1 MAEIKKILIANRGEI
16 VQRAIRTIREMGKK
30 SVAVYSAGD
39 KNASYLKHADEAVC
53 IGGAKSTESYLSI
66 PAIITAAEMT
76 GCDAIFPG
84 YGFLSENQDFVEI
97 CRLHNIKFIG
107 PSVDVMEKMAD
118 KSKAKEEMIRAG
130 VPVVPGSDGAVHSL
144 EDAKKVAKEIGYPI
158 MAKAAAGGGGR
169 GMRLIE
175 SEDKFEQLF
184 TAASSEAL
192 AAFGDGTM
200 YLERFINN
208 PRHIEVQVIGDSH
221 GNAIHVGER
230 DCSLQRRHQ
239 KVIEESPAILLND
252 ETRAHLHDVAVKATK
267 YLNYEGAGTFEFLAD
282 DKQNIYFME
291 MNTRLQVEHPVSEM
305 VSGLDIIEWMIK
317 VAEGEELPKQEN
329 IKFRGH
335 AIECRITAEDP
346 NTFLPCPGKIT
357 QWMVPGGRNVRVDSH
372 IYTTYVVPPYY
383 DSMIGKLIV
392 WGRDRNKAIEIMKRA
407 LNEFE
412 VEGIKTTIP
421 FHIKMMENKD
431 FINNNY
437 DTKYLEGYKKLEDLE
452 TEKGN

>member
-53 IGGAKSTESYLSI
+53 IGGAKSKDSYLNI

-107 PSVDVMEKMAD
+107 PSVEVMEKMAD
-118 KSKAKEEMIRAG
+118 KSKAKEEMVRAG
-130 VPVVPGSDGAVHSL
+130 VPVVPGSKGSVHSVT
-144 EDAKKVAKEIGYPI
+144 EGKKLALEIGYPI

-169 GMRLIE
+169 GMRLIKEE
-175 SEDKFEQLF
+175 SEFDQLF
-184 TAASSEAL
+184 MAASSEAL

-208 PRHIEVQVIGDSH
+208 PRHIEVQVVGDSH
-221 GNAIHVGER
+221 GNAIHIGER

-252 ETRAHLHDVAVKATK
+252 ETRAKLHEVAVKATK
-267 YLNYEGAGTFEFLAD
+267 YLKYEGAGTFEFLAD

-305 VSGLDIIEWMIK
+305 VSGIDIVELMIK
-317 VAEGEELPKQEN
+317 VAEGEKVPSQES

-346 NTFLPCPGKIT
+346 NSFLPSPGKVT

-372 IYTTYVVPPYY
+372 VYTNYVVPPYY

-392 WGRDRNKAIEIMKRA
+392 WGRDRNKAINIMKRA
-407 LNEFE
+407 LAEFE

-421 FHIKMMENKD
+421 FHQKMMENED
-431 FINNNY
+431 FISNNY
-437 DTKYLEGYKKLEDLE
+437 DTKYLENYKNLDEL
-452 TEKGN
+452 

>member
-16 VQRAIRTIREMGKK
+16 VQRAVRTIREMGKK
-30 SVAVYSAGD
+30 SVAIYSAGD
-39 KNASYLKHADEAVC
+39 KDASYLKHADEAIC
-53 IGGAKSTESYLSI
+53 IGGAKSSESYLNI
-66 PAIITAAEMT
+66 PAIITAAEIT

-97 CRLHNIKFIG
+97 CKLHNIKFIG
-107 PSVDVMEKMAD
+107 PSVEVMEKMAD
-118 KSKAKEEMIRAG
+118 KSKAKEEMIKAG
-130 VPVVPGSDGAVHSL
+130 VPVVPGSKGSVKTL
-144 EDAKKVAKEIGYPI
+144 EEGRTIAREIGYPI

-169 GMRLIE
+169 GMRLIKTE
-175 SEDKFEQLF
+175 EEFDQNFM
-184 TAASSEAL
+184 AAASEAL

-208 PRHIEVQVIGDSH
+208 PRHIEVQVVGDSH
-221 GNAIHVGER
+221 GNAIHIGER

-252 ETRAHLHDVAVKATK
+252 ETRTKLHEVAVKATK
-267 YLNYEGAGTFEFLAD
+267 YLKYEGAGTFEFLAD

-305 VSGLDIIEWMIK
+305 VSGIDIIELMIK
-317 VAEGEELPKQEN
+317 VAEGEKVPPQES

-335 AIECRITAEDP
+335 AIECRITAENP
-346 NTFLPCPGKIT
+346 NTFLPCPGRIT

-372 IYTTYVVPPYY
+372 IYTGYVVPPYY

-392 WGRDRNKAIEIMKRA
+392 WGRDRNKAINIMKRA
-407 LNEFE
+407 LAEFE

-421 FHIKMMENKD
+421 FHKKMMENKD
-431 FINNNY
+431 FISNNY
-437 DTKYLEGYKKLEDLE
+437 DTKYLENYKGLDDL
-452 TEKGN
+452 

>member
-53 IGGAKSTESYLSI
+53 IGGAKSSESYLNI

-107 PSVDVMEKMAD
+107 PSVEVMEKMAD

-130 VPVVPGSDGAVHSL
+130 VPVVPGSKGSVHSVT
-144 EDAKKVAKEIGYPI
+144 EGRKVALEIGYPI

-169 GMRLIE
+169 GMRLIKEE
-175 SEDKFEQLF
+175 SEFDQLF
-184 TAASSEAL
+184 MAASSEAL

-208 PRHIEVQVIGDSH
+208 PRHIEVQVVGDSH
-221 GNAIHVGER
+221 GNAIHIGER

-252 ETRAHLHDVAVKATK
+252 ETRASLHEVAVKATK
-267 YLNYEGAGTFEFLAD
+267 YLKYEGAGTFEFLAD
-282 DKQNIYFME
+282 DQQNIYFME

-305 VSGLDIIEWMIK
+305 VSGIDIVELMIK
-317 VAEGEELPKQEN
+317 VAEGEKVPPQEA

-346 NTFLPCPGKIT
+346 NSFLPSPGKVT

-372 IYTTYVVPPYY
+372 VYAGYIVPPYY

-392 WGRDRNKAIEIMKRA
+392 WGRDRNKAINIMKRA
-407 LNEFE
+407 LAEFE
-412 VEGIKTTIP
+412 VEGIRTTIP
-421 FHIKMMENKD
+421 FHQKMMENED
-431 FINNNY
+431 FISNNY
-437 DTKYLEGYKKLEDLE
+437 DTKYLENYKKLEDL
-452 TEKGN
+452 

>member
-53 IGGAKSTESYLSI
+53 IGAAKSKDSYLNI

-107 PSVDVMEKMAD
+107 PSVEVMEKMAD

-130 VPVVPGSDGAVHSL
+130 VPVVPGSKGAVHSVA
-144 EDAKKVAKEIGYPI
+144 EGRKVALEIGYPI

-169 GMRLIE
+169 GMRLIKEE
-175 SEDKFEQLF
+175 SEFDQLF
-184 TAASSEAL
+184 MAASSEAL

-208 PRHIEVQVIGDSH
+208 PRHIEVQVVGDSH
-221 GNAIHVGER
+221 GNAIHIGER

-252 ETRAHLHDVAVKATK
+252 ETRAKLHDVAVKATK
-267 YLNYEGAGTFEFLAD
+267 YLKYEGAGTFEFLAD

-305 VSGLDIIEWMIK
+305 VSGIDIVELMIK
-317 VAEGEELPKQEN
+317 VAEGEKVPSQES

-346 NTFLPCPGKIT
+346 NSFLPSPGKVT

-372 IYTTYVVPPYY
+372 VYTNYVVPPYY

-392 WGRDRNKAIEIMKRA
+392 WGRDRNKAINIMKRA
-407 LNEFE
+407 LAEFE
-412 VEGIKTTIP
+412 VDGIKTTIP
-421 FHIKMMENKD
+421 FHQKMMENED
-431 FINNNY
+431 FISNNY
-437 DTKYLEGYKKLEDLE
+437 DTKYLENYKKLEDL
-452 TEKGN
+452 

>member
-53 IGGAKSTESYLSI
+53 IGGAKSSESYLNI

-107 PSVDVMEKMAD
+107 PSVEVMEKMAD

-130 VPVVPGSDGAVHSL
+130 VPVVPGSKGSVHSVT
-144 EDAKKVAKEIGYPI
+144 EGRKVALEIGYPI

-169 GMRLIE
+169 GMRLIKEE
-175 SEDKFEQLF
+175 SEFDQLF
-184 TAASSEAL
+184 MAASSEAL

-208 PRHIEVQVIGDSH
+208 PRHIEVQVVGDSH
-221 GNAIHVGER
+221 GNAIHIGER

-252 ETRAHLHDVAVKATK
+252 ETRASLHEVAVKATK
-267 YLNYEGAGTFEFLAD
+267 YLKYEGAGTFEFLAD
-282 DKQNIYFME
+282 DQQNIYFME

-305 VSGLDIIEWMIK
+305 VSGIDIVELMIK
-317 VAEGEELPKQEN
+317 VAEGEKVPPQEA

-346 NTFLPCPGKIT
+346 NSFLPSPGKVT

-372 IYTTYVVPPYY
+372 VYTNYVVPPYY

-392 WGRDRNKAIEIMKRA
+392 WGRDRNKAINIMKRA
-407 LNEFE
+407 LAEFE

-421 FHIKMMENKD
+421 FHQKMMENED
-431 FINNNY
+431 FISNNY
-437 DTKYLEGYKKLEDLE
+437 DTKYLENYKKLDDL
-452 TEKGN
+452 

>member
-30 SVAVYSAGD
+30 SVVVYSAGD

-53 IGGAKSTESYLSI
+53 IGGAKSSESYLNI

-107 PSVDVMEKMAD
+107 PSVEVMEKMAD
-118 KSKAKEEMIRAG
+118 KSKAKEEMIKAG
-130 VPVVPGSDGAVHSL
+130 VPVVPGSKGSVHSVT
-144 EDAKKVAKEIGYPI
+144 EGRKVALEIGYPI

-169 GMRLIE
+169 GMRLIHDE
-175 SEDKFEQLF
+175 SEFDQLF
-184 TAASSEAL
+184 MAASSEAL

-208 PRHIEVQVIGDSH
+208 PRHIEVQVVGDSH
-221 GNAIHVGER
+221 GNAIHIGER

-252 ETRAHLHDVAVKATK
+252 ETRASLHEVAVKATK
-267 YLNYEGAGTFEFLAD
+267 YLKYEGAGTFEFLAD

-305 VSGLDIIEWMIK
+305 VSGIDIVELMIK
-317 VAEGEELPKQEN
+317 VAEGEKVPPQEA

-346 NTFLPCPGKIT
+346 NSFLPSPGKVT

-372 IYTTYVVPPYY
+372 VYAGYVVPPYY

-392 WGRDRNKAIEIMKRA
+392 WGRDRNKAINIMKRA
-407 LNEFE
+407 LAEFE
-412 VEGIKTTIP
+412 VEGIRTTIP
-421 FHIKMMENKD
+421 FHQKMMENED
-431 FINNNY
+431 FISNNY
-437 DTKYLEGYKKLEDLE
+437 DTKYLENYKKLEDL
-452 TEKGN
+452 

>member
-53 IGGAKSTESYLSI
+53 IGGVKSVDSYLNI
-66 PAIITAAEMT
+66 PALITAAEMT

-97 CRLHNIKFIG
+97 CKLHNIKFIG
-107 PSVDVMEKMAD
+107 PSVEVMEKMAD
-118 KSKAKEEMIRAG
+118 KSKAKNEMIKAG
-130 VPVVPGSDGAVHSL
+130 VPVVPGSDGAVNSL
-144 EDAKKVAKEIGYPI
+144 EEGRKVAAEIGYPI
-158 MAKAAAGGGGR
+158 MAKASAGGGGR
-169 GMRLIE
+169 GMRLVNKE
-175 SEDKFEQLF
+175 EDFDQLF
-184 TAASSEAL
+184 MAASSEAL

-221 GNAIHVGER
+221 GNAIHIGER

-252 ETRAHLHDVAVKATK
+252 ETRAHLHKVAVDATK
-267 YLNYEGAGTFEFLAD
+267 YLKYEGAGTFEFLAD

-305 VSGLDIIEWMIK
+305 VSGIDIIELMIK
-317 VAEGEELPKQEN
+317 VAQGEELPPQEK

-335 AIECRITAEDP
+335 AIEVRITAEDP
-346 NTFLPCPGKIT
+346 NSFLPSPGKVT

-372 IYTTYVVPPYY
+372 LYAGYIVPPYY
-383 DSMIGKLIV
+383 DSMVGKLIV
-392 WGRDRNKAIEIMKRA
+392 WGRDRNKAINIMKRA

-412 VEGIKTTIP
+412 VEGIRTTIP
-421 FHIKMMENKD
+421 FHIKMMENED
-431 FINNNY
+431 FISNNY
-437 DTKYLEGYKKLEDLE
+437 DTKYLENYKSLDDI
-452 TEKGN
+452 

>member
-30 SVAVYSAGD
+30 SVVVYSAGD

-53 IGGAKSTESYLSI
+53 IGGAKSSESYLNI
-66 PAIITAAEMT
+66 PALITAAEMT

-97 CRLHNIKFIG
+97 CQLHNIKFIG
-107 PSVDVMEKMAD
+107 PSVEVMEKMAD
-118 KSKAKEEMIRAG
+118 KSKAKDEMIKAG
-130 VPVVPGSDGAVHSL
+130 VPVVPGSKGAVHSV
-144 EDAKKVAKEIGYPI
+144 EEGRRVALEIGYPI
-158 MAKAAAGGGGR
+158 MAKASAGGGGR

-175 SEDKFEQLF
+175 NEDKFDQLF

-208 PRHIEVQVIGDSH
+208 PRHIEVQVVGDSH
-221 GNAIHVGER
+221 GNAIHIGER

-252 ETRAHLHDVAVKATK
+252 ETRAKLHDVAVKATK
-267 YLNYEGAGTFEFLAD
+267 YLKYEGAGTFEFLAD
-282 DKQNIYFME
+282 DKQNIFFME

-305 VSGLDIIEWMIK
+305 VSGIDIVELMIK
-317 VAEGEELPKQEN
+317 VAEGEKVPPQES
-329 IKFRGH
+329 IKFKGH

-346 NTFLPCPGKIT
+346 NSFLPSPGKVT

-372 IYTTYVVPPYY
+372 VYTNYVVPPYY

-392 WGRDRNKAIEIMKRA
+392 WGRDRNKAINIMKRA
-407 LNEFE
+407 LAEFE

-421 FHIKMMENKD
+421 FHQKMMENED
-431 FINNNY
+431 FISNNY
-437 DTKYLEGYKKLEDLE
+437 DTKYLENYKKLEDL
-452 TEKGN
+452 

>member
-16 VQRAIRTIREMGKK
+16 VQRAVRTIREMGKK
-30 SVAVYSAGD
+30 SVAIYSAGD
-39 KNASYLKHADEAVC
+39 KDASYLKHADEAIC
-53 IGGAKSTESYLSI
+53 IGGAKSSESYLNI
-66 PAIITAAEMT
+66 PAIITAAEIT

-97 CRLHNIKFIG
+97 CKLHNIKFIG
-107 PSVDVMEKMAD
+107 PSVEVMEKMAD
-118 KSKAKEEMIRAG
+118 KSKAKEEMIKAG
-130 VPVVPGSDGAVHSL
+130 VPVVPGSKGSVKTL
-144 EDAKKVAKEIGYPI
+144 EEGRTIAREIGYPI

-169 GMRLIE
+169 GMRLIKVE
-175 SEDKFEQLF
+175 EEFDQNFM
-184 TAASSEAL
+184 AAASEAL

-208 PRHIEVQVIGDSH
+208 PRHIEVQVVGDSH
-221 GNAIHVGER
+221 GNAIHIGER

-252 ETRAHLHDVAVKATK
+252 ETRAKLHEVAVKATK
-267 YLNYEGAGTFEFLAD
+267 YLKYEGAGTFEFLAD

-305 VSGLDIIEWMIK
+305 VSGIDIIELMIK
-317 VAEGEELPKQEN
+317 VAEGEKVPPQES

-335 AIECRITAEDP
+335 AIECRITAENP
-346 NTFLPCPGKIT
+346 NTFLPCPGRIT

-372 IYTTYVVPPYY
+372 IYTGYVVPPYY

-392 WGRDRNKAIEIMKRA
+392 WGRDRNKAINIMKRA
-407 LNEFE
+407 LAEFE

-421 FHIKMMENKD
+421 FHKKMMENKD
-431 FINNNY
+431 FISNSY
-437 DTKYLEGYKKLEDLE
+437 DTKYLENYKGLDDL
-452 TEKGN
+452 

>member
-16 VQRAIRTIREMGKK
+16 VQRAVRTIREMGKK
-30 SVAVYSAGD
+30 SVAIYSTGD
-39 KNASYLKHADEAVC
+39 KDASYLKHADEAVC
-53 IGGAKSTESYLSI
+53 IGGAKSSESYLNI

-107 PSVDVMEKMAD
+107 PSVEVMEKMAD

-130 VPVVPGSDGAVHSL
+130 VPVVPGSKGAVHSV
-144 EDAKKVAKEIGYPI
+144 EEGKKKALEIGYPI
-158 MAKAAAGGGGR
+158 MAKASAGGGGR
-169 GMRLIE
+169 GMRLIHDE
-175 SEDKFEQLF
+175 SEFEQLF
-184 TAASSEAL
+184 MAASSEAL

-208 PRHIEVQVIGDSH
+208 PRHIEVQVVGDSH
-221 GNAIHVGER
+221 GNAIHIGER

-252 ETRAHLHDVAVKATK
+252 ETRAKLHEVAVKATK
-267 YLNYEGAGTFEFLAD
+267 YLKYEGAGTFEFLAD
-282 DKQNIYFME
+282 DKQNIFFME

-305 VSGLDIIEWMIK
+305 VSGIDIVELMIK
-317 VAEGEELPKQEN
+317 VAEGEKVPPQES
-329 IKFRGH
+329 IKFKGH

-346 NTFLPCPGKIT
+346 NSFLPSPGKVT

-372 IYTTYVVPPYY
+372 VYTNYVVPPYY

-392 WGRDRNKAIEIMKRA
+392 WGRDRNKAINIMKRA
-407 LNEFE
+407 LAEFE

-421 FHIKMMENKD
+421 FHQRMMENED
-431 FINNNY
+431 FISNNY
-437 DTKYLEGYKKLEDLE
+437 DTKYLENYKKLDDL
-452 TEKGN
+452 

>member
-30 SVAVYSAGD
+30 SVVVYSAGD

-53 IGGAKSTESYLSI
+53 IGGAKSSESYLNI

-97 CRLHNIKFIG
+97 CQLHNIKFIG
-107 PSVDVMEKMAD
+107 PSVEVMEKMAD
-118 KSKAKEEMIRAG
+118 KSKAKDEMIKAG
-130 VPVVPGSDGAVHSL
+130 VPVVPGSKGAVHSV
-144 EDAKKVAKEIGYPI
+144 EEGRRVALEIGYPI
-158 MAKAAAGGGGR
+158 MAKASAGGGGR

-175 SEDKFEQLF
+175 NEDKFDQLF

-208 PRHIEVQVIGDSH
+208 PRHIEVQVLGDSH
-221 GNAIHVGER
+221 GNAIHIGER

-252 ETRAHLHDVAVKATK
+252 ETRAKLHDVAVKATK
-267 YLNYEGAGTFEFLAD
+267 YLKYEGAGTFEFLAD

-305 VSGLDIIEWMIK
+305 VSGIDIVELMIK
-317 VAEGEELPKQEN
+317 VAEGEKVPPQES

-346 NTFLPCPGKIT
+346 NSFLPSPGKVT

-372 IYTTYVVPPYY
+372 VYTNYVVPPYY

-392 WGRDRNKAIEIMKRA
+392 WGRDRNKAINIMKRA
-407 LNEFE
+407 LAEFE
-412 VEGIKTTIP
+412 VDGIKTTIP
-421 FHIKMMENKD
+421 FHQKMMQNED
-431 FINNNY
+431 FISNNY
-437 DTKYLEGYKKLEDLE
+437 DTKYLENYKKLEDL
-452 TEKGN
+452 

>member
-39 KNASYLKHADEAVC
+39 KNASYLKHADEAIC
-53 IGGAKSTESYLSI
+53 IGDVKSIDSYLNI
-66 PAIITAAEMT
+66 PAIITAAEIT

-107 PSVDVMEKMAD
+107 PSVEVMEKMAD
-118 KSKAKEEMIRAG
+118 KSKAKAEMVKAG
-130 VPVVPGSDGAVHSL
+130 VPVVPGSDGAVHSV
-144 EDAKKVAKEIGYPI
+144 EEGKKVALEIGYPI

-175 SEDKFEQLF
+175 SEEKFEQLF

-200 YLERFINN
+200 YLERFINK
-208 PRHIEVQVIGDSH
+208 PRHIEVQVVGDSH
-221 GNAIHVGER
+221 GNAIHIGER

-252 ETRAHLHDVAVKATK
+252 ETRKHLHDVAVKATK
-267 YLNYEGAGTFEFLAD
+267 YLKYEGAGTFEFLAD

-305 VSGLDIIEWMIK
+305 VSGIDIIELMIK
-317 VAEGEELPKQEN
+317 VAEGEKVPPQES

-335 AIECRITAEDP
+335 SIEVRITAEDP
-346 NTFLPCPGKIT
+346 NSFLPCPGKVK
-357 QWMVPGGRNVRVDSH
+357 QWFVPGGRNVRVDSH
-372 IYTTYVVPPYY
+372 VYAGYVVPPYY

-392 WGRDRNKAIEIMKRA
+392 WGRDREKAINIMKRA

-421 FHIKMMENKD
+421 FHQKMMENED
-431 FINNNY
+431 FLSNNY
-437 DTKYLEGYKKLEDLE
+437 DTKYLEGYKSLDDI
-452 TEKGN
+452 

>member
-30 SVAVYSAGD
+30 SVVIYSAGD

-53 IGGAKSTESYLSI
+53 IGPARSKESYLNI

-97 CRLHNIKFIG
+97 CRLHGIKFIG
-107 PSVDVMEKMAD
+107 PSVEVMEKMAD
-118 KSKAKEEMIRAG
+118 KSKAKDEMVRAG
-130 VPVVPGSDGAVHSL
+130 VPVVPGSKGAIHSL
-144 EDAKKVAKEIGYPI
+144 EEGKKVAKEIGYPI

-169 GMRLIE
+169 GMRLINEE
-175 SEDKFEQLF
+175 SEFDQLF
-184 TAASSEAL
+184 MAASSEAL

-208 PRHIEVQVIGDSH
+208 PRHIEVQVVGDSH
-221 GNAIHVGER
+221 GNAIHIGER

-252 ETRAHLHDVAVKATK
+252 ETRRKLHEVAVKATK
-267 YLNYEGAGTFEFLAD
+267 YLEYEGAGTFEFLAD
-282 DKQNIYFME
+282 DKQNFYFME

-305 VSGLDIIEWMIK
+305 VSGIDIVELMIR
-317 VAEGEELPKQEN
+317 VAEGEKVPPQEE

-346 NTFLPCPGKIT
+346 VSFLPSPGKVK

-372 IYTTYVVPPYY
+372 VYTNYDVPPYY

-392 WGRDRNKAIEIMKRA
+392 WGRDRDKAINIMKRA

-421 FHIKMMENKD
+421 FHMKMMQNED
-431 FINNNY
+431 FKNNNY
-437 DTKYLEGYKKLEDLE
+437 DTKYLENYK
-452 TEKGN
+452 G

>member
-16 VQRAIRTIREMGKK
+16 VQRAVRTIREMGKK

-39 KNASYLKHADEAVC
+39 KEASYLKHADEAVC
-53 IGGAKSTESYLSI
+53 IGGAKSSESYLNI

-107 PSVDVMEKMAD
+107 PSVEVMEKMAD

-130 VPVVPGSDGAVHSL
+130 VPVVPGSDGAVHSV
-144 EDAKKVAKEIGYPI
+144 EEGKRVAREIGYPI
-158 MAKAAAGGGGR
+158 MAKASAGGGGR

-208 PRHIEVQVIGDSH
+208 PRHIEVQVVGDSH
-221 GNAIHVGER
+221 GNAIHIGER

-252 ETRAHLHDVAVKATK
+252 ETRAKLHEVAVKATK

-305 VSGLDIIEWMIK
+305 VSGIDIIELMIK
-317 VAEGEELPKQEN
+317 VAEGEELPSQDK

-372 IYTTYVVPPYY
+372 IYTNYVVPPYY

-392 WGRDRNKAIEIMKRA
+392 WGRDREKAINIMKRA

-412 VEGIKTTIP
+412 VYGIKTTIP
-421 FHIKMMENKD
+421 FHKKMMENND
-431 FINNNY
+431 FITNNY
-437 DTKYLEGYKKLEDLE
+437 NTKYLENYKGLGDI
-452 TEKGN
+452 

>member
-16 VQRAIRTIREMGKK
+16 VQRAVRTIREMGKK
-30 SVAVYSAGD
+30 SVAIYSAGD
-39 KNASYLKHADEAVC
+39 KDASYLKHADEAIC
-53 IGGAKSTESYLSI
+53 IGGAKSSESYLNI
-66 PAIITAAEMT
+66 PAIITAAEIT

-97 CRLHNIKFIG
+97 CKLHNIKFIG
-107 PSVDVMEKMAD
+107 PSVEVMEKMAD
-118 KSKAKEEMIRAG
+118 KSKAKEEMIKAG
-130 VPVVPGSDGAVHSL
+130 VPVVPGSKGSVKTL
-144 EDAKKVAKEIGYPI
+144 EEGRTIAREIGYPI

-169 GMRLIE
+169 GMRLIKTE
-175 SEDKFEQLF
+175 EEFDQNFM
-184 TAASSEAL
+184 AAASEAL

-208 PRHIEVQVIGDSH
+208 PRHIEVQVVGDSH
-221 GNAIHVGER
+221 GNAIHIGER

-252 ETRAHLHDVAVKATK
+252 ETRTKLHEVAVKATK
-267 YLNYEGAGTFEFLAD
+267 YLKYEGAGTFEFLAD

-305 VSGLDIIEWMIK
+305 VSGIDIVELMIK
-317 VAEGEELPKQEN
+317 VAEGEKVPPQES
-329 IKFRGH
+329 IKFKGH

-346 NTFLPCPGKIT
+346 NSFLPSPGKVT

-372 IYTTYVVPPYY
+372 VYTNYVVPPYY

-392 WGRDRNKAIEIMKRA
+392 WGRDRNKAINIMKRA
-407 LNEFE
+407 LAEFE

-421 FHIKMMENKD
+421 FHQKMMENED
-431 FINNNY
+431 FISNNY
-437 DTKYLEGYKKLEDLE
+437 DTKYLENYKKLDDL
-452 TEKGN
+452 

>member
-30 SVAVYSAGD
+30 SVAIYSAGD

-53 IGGAKSTESYLSI
+53 IGGAKSSESYLNI

-97 CRLHNIKFIG
+97 CQLHNIKFIG
-107 PSVDVMEKMAD
+107 PSVEVMEKMAD
-118 KSKAKEEMIRAG
+118 KSKAKDEMIRAG
-130 VPVVPGSDGAVHSL
+130 VPVVPGSKGAVHSV
-144 EDAKKVAKEIGYPI
+144 EEGRKVALEIGYPI
-158 MAKAAAGGGGR
+158 MAKASAGGGGR

-175 SEDKFEQLF
+175 NEDKFDQLF

-208 PRHIEVQVIGDSH
+208 PRHIEVQVVGDSH
-221 GNAIHVGER
+221 GNAIHIGER

-252 ETRAHLHDVAVKATK
+252 ETRAKLHEVAVKATK
-267 YLNYEGAGTFEFLAD
+267 YLKYEGAGTFEFLAD
-282 DKQNIYFME
+282 DKQNIFFME

-305 VSGLDIIEWMIK
+305 VSGIDIVELMIK
-317 VAEGEELPKQEN
+317 VAEGEKVPSQES

-346 NTFLPCPGKIT
+346 NSFLPSPGKVT

-372 IYTTYVVPPYY
+372 VYAGYVVPPYY

-392 WGRDRNKAIEIMKRA
+392 WGRDRNKAINIMKRA
-407 LNEFE
+407 LAEFE
-412 VEGIKTTIP
+412 VEGIRTTIP
-421 FHIKMMENKD
+421 FHQKMMENED
-431 FINNNY
+431 FISNNY
-437 DTKYLEGYKKLEDLE
+437 DTKYLENYKKLEDL
-452 TEKGN
+452 

>member
-53 IGGAKSTESYLSI
+53 IGGAKSSESYLNI

-107 PSVDVMEKMAD
+107 PSVEVMEKMAD

-130 VPVVPGSDGAVHSL
+130 VPVVPGSKGSVHSVT
-144 EDAKKVAKEIGYPI
+144 EGRKVALEIGYPI

-169 GMRLIE
+169 GMRLIKEE
-175 SEDKFEQLF
+175 SEFDQLF
-184 TAASSEAL
+184 MAASSEAL
-192 AAFGDGTM
+192 AAFGEGTM

-208 PRHIEVQVIGDSH
+208 PRHIEVQVVGDSH
-221 GNAIHVGER
+221 GNAIHIGER

-252 ETRAHLHDVAVKATK
+252 ETRASLHEVAVKATK
-267 YLNYEGAGTFEFLAD
+267 YLKYEGAGTFEFLAD
-282 DKQNIYFME
+282 DQQNIYFME

-305 VSGLDIIEWMIK
+305 VSGIDIVELMIK
-317 VAEGEELPKQEN
+317 VAEGEKVPPQEA

-346 NTFLPCPGKIT
+346 NSFLPSPGKVT

-372 IYTTYVVPPYY
+372 VYAGYIVPPYY

-392 WGRDRNKAIEIMKRA
+392 WGRDRNKAINIMKRA
-407 LNEFE
+407 LAEFE
-412 VEGIKTTIP
+412 VDGIRTTIP
-421 FHIKMMENKD
+421 FHQKMMENED
-431 FINNNY
+431 FISNNY
-437 DTKYLEGYKKLEDLE
+437 DTKYLENYKKLEDL
-452 TEKGN
+452 

>member
-16 VQRAIRTIREMGKK
+16 VQRAVRTIREMGKK

-53 IGGAKSTESYLSI
+53 IGGAKSKDSYLNI

-107 PSVDVMEKMAD
+107 PSVEVMEKMAD
-118 KSKAKEEMIRAG
+118 KSKAKDEMIRAG
-130 VPVVPGSDGAVHSL
+130 VPVVPGSKGSVHSVT
-144 EDAKKVAKEIGYPI
+144 EGKKVALEIGYPI

-169 GMRLIE
+169 GMRLIHDE
-175 SEDKFEQLF
+175 SEFDQLF
-184 TAASSEAL
+184 MAASSEAL

-208 PRHIEVQVIGDSH
+208 PRHIEVQVVGDSH
-221 GNAIHVGER
+221 GNAIHIGER

-252 ETRAHLHDVAVKATK
+252 ETRAKLHDVAVKATK
-267 YLNYEGAGTFEFLAD
+267 YLKYEGAGTFEFLAD
-282 DKQNIYFME
+282 DKQNIFFME

-305 VSGLDIIEWMIK
+305 VSGIDIVELMIK
-317 VAEGEELPKQEN
+317 VAEGEKVPPQES
-329 IKFRGH
+329 IKFKGH

-346 NTFLPCPGKIT
+346 NSFLPSPGKVT

-372 IYTTYVVPPYY
+372 VYAGYVVPPYY

-392 WGRDRNKAIEIMKRA
+392 WGRDRNKAINIMKRA
-407 LNEFE
+407 LAEFE
-412 VEGIKTTIP
+412 VDGIRTTIP
-421 FHIKMMENKD
+421 FHQKMMENED
-431 FINNNY
+431 FISNNY
-437 DTKYLEGYKKLEDLE
+437 DTKYLENYKKLEDL
-452 TEKGN
+452 

>member
-53 IGGAKSTESYLSI
+53 IGGAKSSESYLNI

-107 PSVDVMEKMAD
+107 PSVEVMEKMAD

-130 VPVVPGSDGAVHSL
+130 VPVVPGSKGAVHSVA
-144 EDAKKVAKEIGYPI
+144 EGRKVALEIGYPI

-169 GMRLIE
+169 GMRLIKEE
-175 SEDKFEQLF
+175 SEFDQLF
-184 TAASSEAL
+184 MAASSEAL

-208 PRHIEVQVIGDSH
+208 PRHIEVQVVGDSH
-221 GNAIHVGER
+221 GNAIHIGER

-252 ETRAHLHDVAVKATK
+252 ETRAKLHEVAVKATK
-267 YLNYEGAGTFEFLAD
+267 YLKYEGAGTFEFLAD

-305 VSGLDIIEWMIK
+305 VSGIDIVELMIK
-317 VAEGEELPKQEN
+317 VAEGEKVPPQES

-346 NTFLPCPGKIT
+346 NSFLPCPGKVT
-357 QWMVPGGRNVRVDSH
+357 QWFVPGGRNVRVDSH
-372 IYTTYVVPPYY
+372 VYANYVVPPYY

-392 WGRDRNKAIEIMKRA
+392 WGRDRNKAINIMKRA
-407 LNEFE
+407 LAEFE

-421 FHIKMMENKD
+421 FHQKMMENDD
-431 FINNNY
+431 FISNNY
-437 DTKYLEGYKKLEDLE
+437 DTKYLENYKNLDEL
-452 TEKGN
+452 

>member
-16 VQRAIRTIREMGKK
+16 VQRAVRTIREMGKK
-30 SVAVYSAGD
+30 SVAIYSAGD
-39 KNASYLKHADEAVC
+39 KDASYLKHADEAIC
-53 IGGAKSTESYLSI
+53 IGGAKSSESYLNI
-66 PAIITAAEMT
+66 PAIITAAEIT

-97 CRLHNIKFIG
+97 CKLHNIKFIG
-107 PSVDVMEKMAD
+107 PSVEVMEKMAD
-118 KSKAKEEMIRAG
+118 KSKAKEEMIKAG
-130 VPVVPGSDGAVHSL
+130 VPVVPGSKGSVKTL
-144 EDAKKVAKEIGYPI
+144 EEGRTIAREIGYPI

-169 GMRLIE
+169 GMRLIKTE
-175 SEDKFEQLF
+175 EEFDQNFM
-184 TAASSEAL
+184 AAASEAL

-208 PRHIEVQVIGDSH
+208 PRHIEVQVVGDSH
-221 GNAIHVGER
+221 GNAIHIGER

-252 ETRAHLHDVAVKATK
+252 ETRAKLHEVAVKATK
-267 YLNYEGAGTFEFLAD
+267 YLKYEGAGTFEFLAD

-305 VSGLDIIEWMIK
+305 VSGIDIIELMIK
-317 VAEGEELPKQEN
+317 VAEGEKVPPQES

-335 AIECRITAEDP
+335 AIECRITAENP
-346 NTFLPCPGKIT
+346 NTFLPCPGRIT

-372 IYTTYVVPPYY
+372 IYTGYVVPPYY

-392 WGRDRNKAIEIMKRA
+392 WGRDRNKAINIMKRA
-407 LNEFE
+407 LAEFE
-412 VEGIKTTIP
+412 VEGTKTTIP
-421 FHIKMMENKD
+421 FHKKMMENKD
-431 FINNNY
+431 FISNNY
-437 DTKYLEGYKKLEDLE
+437 DTKYLENYKGLDDL
-452 TEKGN
+452 

>member
-53 IGGAKSTESYLSI
+53 IGGVKSSDSYLNI
-66 PAIITAAEMT
+66 PALITAAEMT

-107 PSVDVMEKMAD
+107 PSVEVMEKMAD
-118 KSKAKEEMIRAG
+118 KSKAKDEMIKAG
-130 VPVVPGSDGAVHSL
+130 VPVVPGSDGAVHTL
-144 EDAKKVAKEIGYPI
+144 EEGRKVALEIGYPI
-158 MAKAAAGGGGR
+158 MAKASAGGGGR
-169 GMRLIE
+169 GMRLINDE
-175 SEDKFEQLF
+175 SDFDQLF
-184 TAASSEAL
+184 MAASSEAL

-221 GNAIHVGER
+221 GNAIHIGER

-267 YLNYEGAGTFEFLAD
+267 FLKYEGAGTFEFLAD

-305 VSGLDIIEWMIK
+305 VSGLDIVEWMIK
-317 VAEGEELPKQEN
+317 VAEGEELPKQEK

-335 AIECRITAEDP
+335 AIEVRITAEDP
-346 NTFLPCPGKIT
+346 NSFLPSPGKVT

-372 IYTTYVVPPYY
+372 LYAGYVVPPYY
-383 DSMIGKLIV
+383 DSMVGKLIV
-392 WGRDRNKAIEIMKRA
+392 WGRDRNKAINIMKRA

-412 VEGIKTTIP
+412 VEGIRTTIP
-421 FHIKMMENKD
+421 FHKKMMENED
-431 FINNNY
+431 FISNNY
-437 DTKYLEGYKKLEDLE
+437 DTKYLENYKSLDDI
-452 TEKGN
+452 